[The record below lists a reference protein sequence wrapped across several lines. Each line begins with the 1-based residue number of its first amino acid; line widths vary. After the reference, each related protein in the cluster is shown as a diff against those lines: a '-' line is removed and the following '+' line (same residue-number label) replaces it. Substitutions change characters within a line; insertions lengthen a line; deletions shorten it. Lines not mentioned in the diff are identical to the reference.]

1 MTEFWAIFCI
11 VGYVIMILLTAGFL
25 IGSDMEDLVVISP
38 VWPII
43 IVAVII
49 GGFIELGRYIG
60 KSFRK
65 KV

>member
-49 GGFIELGRYIG
+49 GGIIELGRYIG